1 MINNSF
7 KNILDKINIK
17 IYLMIQEITAIV
29 DEGPNLRCRF
39 YANKYP
45 KENDLVVVEVVEV

>member
-1 MINNSF
+1 M
-7 KNILDKINIK
+7 K
-17 IYLMIQEITAIV
+17 QEIIAVV

-39 YANKYP
+39 YVNQYP